1 MESGTPMP
9 KSPLSFFRKAR
20 EETPWY
26 YQDLRKR
33 RPRAVRVASVVAGTV
48 LTAAVA
54 FAATN
59 WTVGLTGGSSGEA
72 QAGTVSNL
80 TITAV
85 ASPAATNLLFPGGNG
100 DVVATITN
108 PNAVAVTLTALSLPS
123 STTYATGY
131 TASNLTGAI
140 SGCTSTVGANQSD
153 VIWNYSAGS
162 NPHTLTTPL
171 VIGANS
177 SLTVTFTNDASM
189 TAAAPAACEA
199 AYFSLPSLTG
209 VTASETAGATATT
222 SPTTNA
228 WTS

>member
-1 MESGTPMP
+1 MP
-9 KSPLSFFRKAR
+9 KSPLSYFRRASR

-33 RPRAVRVASVVAGTV
+33 RPRAVRAASIAAGTV

-59 WTVGLTGGSSGEA
+59 WTVSLNSGSSGEA
-72 QAGTVSNL
+72 QSGTVSNL

-85 ASPAATNLLFPGGNG
+85 AVPAASNLLFPGGTG

-108 PNAVAVTLTALSLPS
+108 PNAVAVTITALQLP
-123 STTYATGY
+123 TNATYAAGY
-131 TASNLTGAI
+131 TASNLTGAVA
-140 SGCTSTVGANQSD
+140 GCSSTAGANQSD
-153 VIWNYSAGS
+153 VVWNFSTGTAGS
-162 NPHTLTTPL
+162 SHTLTTAL
-171 VIGANS
+171 VVGANS
-177 SLTVTFTNDASM
+177 TLTVTFTNDAQM
-189 TAAAPAACEA
+189 TAAAPAACENV
-199 AYFSLPSLTG
+199 YFSMPALSG

>member
-1 MESGTPMP
+1 MNGKWYPHAQVTPLVLPESQGGH
-9 KSPLSFFRKAR
+9 
-20 EETPWY
+20 PWY

-80 TITAV
+80 TISAV

-131 TASNLTGAI
+131 TASNLTG
-140 SGCTSTVGANQSD
+140 
-153 VIWNYSAGS
+153 GS
-162 NPHTLTTPL
+162 L
-171 VIGANS
+171 
-177 SLTVTFTNDASM
+177 DA
-189 TAAAPAACEA
+189 PR
-199 AYFSLPSLTG
+199 PS
-209 VTASETAGATATT
+209 VST
-222 SPTTNA
+222 SPTSSGFTRPDQPA
-228 WTS
+228 HPHHPAGDRRQLPPHRDVHERRQHDGSGAGSM

>member
-1 MESGTPMP
+1 MP
-9 KSPLSFFRKAR
+9 KSPLSFFRNAR
-20 EETPWY
+20 DETPWY
-26 YQDLRKR
+26 YRDARKR

-59 WTVGLTGGSSGEA
+59 WTVSLNSGSSGEA

-80 TITAV
+80 TIAAV
-85 ASPAATNLLFPGGNG
+85 AIPAASNLLFPGGNG

-108 PNAVAVTLTALSLPS
+108 PNSVAVTLTALSLPS

-140 SGCTSTVGANQSD
+140 SGCTSTAGANQSD
-153 VIWNYSAGS
+153 VIWNYSSGS
-162 NPHTLTTPL
+162 NPHTLTTAL

-199 AYFSLPSLTG
+199 AYFSMPSLTG
-209 VTASETAGATATT
+209 VTASETAGSTATT
-222 SPTTNA
+222 SPTTDA